1 MPSRTPQLKSW
12 RIVFPA
18 FWVGVLCFASSDD
31 TARAGAVPV
40 FESDV
45 RPILKAHCF
54 HCHGEGEELKGG
66 VDVRLKRFLET
77 AVTEDHGRVMVPG
90 STEQSHLLTL
100 VRSGDMPKGEKKLK
114 PGEIHIIETWIAAG
128 APTVRPEPESLPRG
142 FVITEEEKHFWS
154 FLPIA
159 RPEVPA
165 GTGSENPIDAF
176 IQRKLREQARALD
189 FAPEADRL
197 VLLRRVYLDL
207 LGLPPS
213 PEEAAEFLA
222 DEHGDAYERMVD
234 RALDSPRYGE
244 RWGRHWLDVAG
255 YSDSNGYAEA
265 DSVRPFAWH
274 YRDYVIRSFNADKP
288 WDRFLTEQLAGDEL
302 ASATHETA
310 AEKIVDPAT
319 RELLSAT
326 GFLRMAP
333 DGTGDGVDDQNL
345 ARNQAIAETLN
356 IVSSS
361 LLGLTVGCAQCHDH
375 RYDPI
380 SQADYYR
387 MRAIFEPGFDWK
399 NWRSPGQR
407 LVSLYTDEDRAKA
420 EVIEAEARKVDEEV
434 NALRKKL
441 LDEVF
446 EVELTRLPENLR
458 EAARTA
464 RGTPAGERTDE
475 QRALF
480 KEFPAADVQGALDLY
495 DPERNKQVTAK
506 QGEAAALRAKKPQEP
521 NVMVF
526 TEKAGALPA
535 TVVFNR
541 GDHDEPRAAVD
552 PCELQVLGGKAFASD
567 DSSLPS
573 SGRRLAYAR
582 WLTSG
587 QHPLVARVL
596 VNRFW
601 MHHFG
606 RGLVST
612 TGEFG
617 SLGERPSHPE
627 LLDWLASEFMASGW
641 RLKPLHRLILTSR
654 VYRQS
659 AQNPAS
665 SRQDPENRLYARWKL
680 KRLEAEAIRDAMLA
694 VSGVLIEEPF
704 GEPVPI
710 AQDGVGR
717 VVAGEQKTDGRGD
730 PTIAVDIGERAF
742 RRSIYVQARRSLP
755 LTVFEAFDSPVM
767 SPNCESRNTSVV
779 PSQPLLM
786 LNDSFVA
793 DQARRFAE
801 RISAEC
807 PGDVADKITRAWLL
821 AYDGEPTPQELQR
834 AIDYLTNQTA
844 IFEQKLAGKT
854 DDDKG
859 EQQVDPAGMA
869 LASFC
874 QALLGSSRFL
884 YVE

>member
-1 MPSRTPQLKSW
+1 MPSCTPQLKCW
-12 RIVFPA
+12 RIVFSA
-18 FWVGVLCFASSDD
+18 LWVGVLFFAPSDAA
-31 TARAGAVPV
+31 TGADAFPV

-66 VDVRLKRFLET
+66 IDVRLKRFLES
-77 AVTEDHGRVMVPG
+77 AKTEDENGRVLVPG
-90 STEQSHLLTL
+90 SPEQSHMLTL

-114 PGEIHIIETWIAAG
+114 PGEIDIIEAWIAAG
-128 APTVRPEPESLPRG
+128 APTARPEPEFLPRG
-142 FVITEEEKHFWS
+142 FVITEEEKQFWS
-154 FLPIA
+154 FQPVS
-159 RPEVPA
+159 RPAVPEA
-165 GTGSENPIDAF
+165 SDRDNPIDSF
-176 IQRKLREQARALD
+176 IGQKLKAQGPKLEL
-189 FAPEADRL
+189 APEADRS

-213 PEEAAEFLA
+213 PEEVADFLA
-222 DEHGDAYERMVD
+222 DERSDAYERMVD
-234 RALDSPRYGE
+234 RALDSPHYGE

-265 DSVRPFAWH
+265 DSVRPSAWH

-288 WDRFLTEQLAGDEL
+288 WDQFIAEQLAGDEL
-302 ASATHETA
+302 AGATHETA
-310 AEKIVDPAT
+310 AEKVLDPVA
-319 RELLSAT
+319 RELLCAT

-380 SQADYYR
+380 AQADYYR

-399 NWRSPGQR
+399 DWRSPGQR
-407 LVSLYTDEDRAKA
+407 LVSLYTDDDRARA

-434 NALRKKL
+434 DALRKKL

-446 EVELTRLPENLR
+446 EIELTRLPENLR

-464 RGTPAGERTDE
+464 RTTPAGERTDE

-506 QGEAAALRAKKPQEP
+506 QGEAAAIRAKKPPEP
-521 NVMVF
+521 KLMVF

-535 TVVFNR
+535 SFVFNR

-552 PCELQVLGGKAFASD
+552 PSELQVLRGKAFSPD

-627 LLDWLASEFMASGW
+627 LLDWLASEFMQSGW

-659 AQNPAS
+659 TQNP
-665 SRQDPENRLYARWKL
+665 
-680 KRLEAEAIRDAMLA
+680 
-694 VSGVLIEEPF
+694 
-704 GEPVPI
+704 
-710 AQDGVGR
+710 
-717 VVAGEQKTDGRGD
+717 
-730 PTIAVDIGERAF
+730 
-742 RRSIYVQARRSLP
+742 
-755 LTVFEAFDSPVM
+755 
-767 SPNCESRNTSVV
+767 
-779 PSQPLLM
+779 
-786 LNDSFVA
+786 
-793 DQARRFAE
+793 
-801 RISAEC
+801 
-807 PGDVADKITRAWLL
+807 
-821 AYDGEPTPQELQR
+821 
-834 AIDYLTNQTA
+834 
-844 IFEQKLAGKT
+844 
-854 DDDKG
+854 
-859 EQQVDPAGMA
+859 
-869 LASFC
+869 
-874 QALLGSSRFL
+874 
-884 YVE
+884 

>member
-1 MPSRTPQLKSW
+1 M
-12 RIVFPA
+12 VFPA
-18 FWVGVLCFASSDD
+18 LWVGVLCFTFGDNS
-31 TARAGAVPV
+31 ARAGAVPV

-66 VDVRLKRFLET
+66 IDVRLKRFLET
-77 AVTEDHGRVMVPG
+77 ATTEDHGRVMVPG
-90 STEQSHLLTL
+90 SAEQSHLLAL

-114 PGEIHIIETWIAAG
+114 PGEIDIIEAWIAAG
-128 APTVRPEPESLPRG
+128 APTVRPEPETLPRG

-165 GTGSENPIDAF
+165 VTGEENPIDAF
-176 IQRKLREQARALD
+176 IQQNLREQAEGLEL
-189 FAPEADRL
+189 APEADRL

-207 LGLPPS
+207 SGLPPT

-222 DEHGDAYERMVD
+222 DDGDNAYERLVD
-234 RALDSPRYGE
+234 RVLDSPRYGE

-288 WDRFLTEQLAGDEL
+288 WDQFITEQLAGDEL
-302 ASATHETA
+302 AGVTHESA
-310 AEKIVDPAT
+310 AKKIMDPTT

-345 ARNQAIAETLN
+345 ARNQSIAETLN

-399 NWRSPGQR
+399 NWRSPAQR

-420 EVIEAEARKVDEEV
+420 ELIEADARKVDEEV

-446 EVELTRLPENLR
+446 EIELTRLPENLR

-506 QGEAAALRAKKPQEP
+506 QGEAAAIRAKKPQEP

-526 TEKAGALPA
+526 TEKAGVLPA
-535 TVVFNR
+535 TFVFNR
-541 GDHDEPRAAVD
+541 GDHDEPRGAVD
-552 PCELQVLGGKAFASD
+552 PCELQVLGGNVFAAD
-567 DSSLPS
+567 DPSLAS

-582 WLTSG
+582 WLTNG
-587 QHPLVARVL
+587 EHPLVARVL

-627 LLDWLASEFMASGW
+627 LLDWLAREFMASGW

-659 AQNPAS
+659 AQNPDS

-680 KRLEAEAIRDAMLA
+680 KRLEAEVIRDAMLA
-694 VSGVLIEEPF
+694 VSGVLNEEPF

-755 LTVFEAFDSPVM
+755 LTIFEAFDSPVM
-767 SPNCESRNTSVV
+767 SPNCESRNVSVV

-793 DQARRFAE
+793 DQARRFAT
-801 RISAEC
+801 RISVEC
-807 PGDVADKITRAWLL
+807 RGDSSDRIRRAWQL
-821 AYDGEPTPQELQR
+821 AYQCEPTENELQR
-834 AIDYLTNQTA
+834 ASDYLASQIA
-844 IFEQKLAGKT
+844 LFEQRAASKS
-854 DDDKG
+854 G
-859 EQQVDPAGMA
+859 EKDAQQDPEALA

-874 QALLGSSRFL
+874 QALFGSNRFL

>member
-1 MPSRTPQLKSW
+1 MLTRTLQYRSW

-18 FWVGVLCFASSDD
+18 LWLGFACFSSVDGA
-31 TARAGAVPV
+31 ARAGVLPV

-54 HCHGEGEELKGG
+54 HCHGEGDELKGG

-77 AVTEDHGRVMVPG
+77 ATTEDHGRVMVPG
-90 STEQSHLLTL
+90 SAEQSHLLAL

-114 PGEIHIIETWIAAG
+114 PGEIDIIETWIAAG
-128 APTVRPEPESLPRG
+128 APTARPEPESLPRG

-154 FLPIA
+154 FLPIV
-159 RPEVPA
+159 RPNVPDA
-165 GTGSENPIDAF
+165 TSRENPIDAF
-176 IQRKLREQARALD
+176 IQQKLREQGDGLGL
-189 FAPEADRL
+189 APEADRL
-197 VLLRRVYLDL
+197 VLLRRVYLGL

-213 PEEAAEFLA
+213 PEVAAEFLA
-222 DEHGDAYERMVD
+222 DERDDAYERMVD
-234 RALDSPRYGE
+234 RALDSPHYGE

-255 YSDSNGYAEA
+255 YSDSNGYAES

-288 WDRFLTEQLAGDEL
+288 WDRFITEQLAGDEI
-302 ASATHETA
+302 AGATHETA
-310 AEKIVDPAT
+310 AEKIVDPAKL
-319 RELLSAT
+319 ELLSAT

-345 ARNQAIAETLN
+345 ARNQSIAETLN

-375 RYDPI
+375 RYDPV

-399 NWRSPGQR
+399 NWRSPSQR
-407 LVSLYTDEDRAKA
+407 LVSLYNDDERAKA
-420 EVIEAEARKVDEEV
+420 EMIESEARKVDEEV
-434 NALRKKL
+434 NKLRKKL

-446 EVELTRLPENLR
+446 EIELARLPENLR

-495 DPERNKQVTAK
+495 DPERNKQVTTK
-506 QGEAAALRAKKPQEP
+506 QGEAGAIREKKPSEP
-521 NVMVF
+521 KVMVF

-535 TVVFNR
+535 TFVFNR
-541 GDHDEPRAAVD
+541 GDHDEPQAAVD
-552 PCELQVLGGKAFASD
+552 PCELQVLGGKAFAND
-567 DSSLPS
+567 DPDLAS

-582 WLTSG
+582 WLTNG
-587 QHPLVARVL
+587 EHPLVARVL

-627 LLDWLASEFMASGW
+627 LLDWLASEFMSSGW
-641 RLKPLHRLILTSR
+641 RLKTLHRLILNSR

-659 AQNPAS
+659 AQNPDS

-680 KRLEAEAIRDAMLA
+680 KRLEAEAIRDATLV

-730 PTIAVDIGERAF
+730 PTIAVDIGGRAF
-742 RRSIYVQARRSLP
+742 RRSVYVQARRSLP
-755 LTVFEAFDSPVM
+755 LTVFEAFDAPVM

-807 PGDVADKITRAWLL
+807 RSDSAGKVSRAWQL
-821 AYDGEPTPQELQR
+821 AYQCDPTTIELQR
-834 AIDYLTNQTA
+834 ALDYLASQTA
-844 IFEQKLAGKT
+844 IFEQRQASKT
-854 DDDKG
+854 DDKNA
-859 EQQVDPAGMA
+859 QQEPASLA

-874 QALLGSSRFL
+874 QALFGSNRFL